1 MQIQWKVILV
11 VFLAIVG
18 ITSAAVWKTR
28 ALVTEDKIN
37 SLTDSNIKQ
46 IAPLRK
52 LVETKLEDEKETLIG
67 FASQA
72 VTLRAI
78 DSRAKGNAFAFG
90 DFDIVSLVVPNDS
103 GSWTP
108 SWIEHNPA
116 LATGGAEDRF
126 PNGYDLTLL
135 KSLSYSKL
143 KNGEVIWTRLS
154 DRQGLPIYA
163 VMMSVEV
170 LSDVRGT
177 KNSVGNSAIAN
188 SKSEL
193 KSDSAL
199 PETTEYGRA
208 SESTSASGS
217 SSVSG
222 NGARGTSHGDSG
234 TQAVVVGFAT
244 GNPLASVTEDYIGS
258 THAVYLVDERGY
270 VASHNNRGYLGA
282 LFSEDPVA
290 KEIIKSQKSE
300 GTGRFEDLE
309 SQHVLS
315 HYERIDGTN
324 LYAVISTPVAAVT
337 SFVDIL
343 TRMTLITAT
352 LAGLAALLLAWFVG
366 QNISESIERLSIAV
380 QNVVRGGSP
389 SSFQVLY
396 SKGEIGRLSAQFA
409 EALRAVE
416 QHTSRIDSSAART
429 VTTPDESQVVGASKI
444 EKPNFGNLDPF
455 GLPPM
460 MARGADSRLIASS
473 ALLNDQ
479 ASDRTLPASAQA
491 AVDRR
496 AAYEAFS
503 EGLNDLI
510 KQPLMSILGHVQLTR
525 AKTDD
530 PEVRAHIESIE
541 REARRVRETM
551 DRLRDFEAAPV
562 ALEDSQTMHL
572 DHVVASALESAAQK
586 LEADDTEVDRQVQ
599 VVPEI
604 RGDSIQM
611 QAALSH
617 VIENAREAVK
627 DQPVKKI
634 TVRILDQG
642 GNLVIEVKDSGIGM
656 SRDIQQK
663 AFDPFFKNFDSPARL
678 GLGLAFVASAVKRIG
693 AKVEIESS
701 PGEGTLVRFSY
712 PVTPTE
718 RASFDAAKS
727 IAARAE
733 SFNQRVDD
741 MWTATGVRADL
752 DSQMAEGTLGG
763 RAAVDLD
770 AATQIFPPMPARKAE
785 EMQLGDPAAHADALL
800 GNLLSNSSS
809 GGAVAHSAATRTA
822 PQVPKQPPA
831 GASSVRAPANVREQ
845 RLANAMESIAAAAS
859 FFDDEEEVFSNV
871 PIGQAMSTM
880 NPLVSSSGH
889 ASTHSSTHLSTQ
901 ASTEKDADARGPSGD
916 GLESGSRAGFKVK
929 IRKPRVKS

>member
-1 MQIQWKVILV
+1 MQIQWKVILI

-18 ITSAAVWKTR
+18 TTSAAVWKTR
-28 ALVTEDKIN
+28 ALVKEDKIN

-52 LVETKLEDEKETLIG
+52 LVETKLEDEKETLID

-72 VTLRAI
+72 VTSRAV
-78 DSRAKGNAFAFG
+78 DSRAKGNALSFG

-108 SWIEHNPA
+108 SWIEHNPT
-116 LATGGAEDRF
+116 LANGGAEDRF

-143 KNGEVIWTRLS
+143 KNGEVVWTRLS

-170 LSDVRGT
+170 QSETRGS
-177 KNSVGNSAIAN
+177 KNGSGYGVSNGGASAN
-188 SKSEL
+188 S

-199 PETTEYGRA
+199 PETTEYGKV
-208 SESTSASGS
+208 SESSAAA
-217 SSVSG
+217 
-222 NGARGTSHGDSG
+222 GARGAAQGGSG
-234 TQAVVVGFAT
+234 TQAVVVGFAS
-244 GNPLASVTEDYIGS
+244 GNPLAAVTEDYIGS

-324 LYAVISTPVAAVT
+324 LYAVISTPVAAAT

-389 SSFQVLY
+389 SSFQVSY
-396 SKGEIGRLSAQFA
+396 SKDELGRLSAQFA

-416 QHTSRIDSSAART
+416 QHTGRIDPVTSRT
-429 VTTPDESQVVGASKI
+429 ITTPDESQVERGSKK

-460 MARGADSRLIASS
+460 MARGVDSRLIASS
-473 ALLNDQ
+473 ATLNDP
-479 ASDRTLPASAQA
+479 ASERTLLASAHHA

-586 LEADDTEVDRQVQ
+586 LEADDIEVDRHVLA
-599 VVPEI
+599 VPEI

-611 QAALSH
+611 QAALTH

-634 TVRILDQG
+634 SVHILDQG
-642 GNLVIEVKDSGIGM
+642 ANLVIEVKDSGIGM

-678 GLGLAFVASAVKRIG
+678 GLGLAFVASSVKRIG

-718 RASFDAAKS
+718 RASFEAAKS
-727 IAARAE
+727 IAARAGL
-733 SFNQRVDD
+733 FNQRVDD
-741 MWTATGVRADL
+741 MWTTTGVGVNF
-752 DSQMAEGTLGG
+752 DSQAGEGTLGG

-770 AATQIFPPMPARKAE
+770 AATQIFPPIPARHAE
-785 EMQLGDPAAHADALL
+785 EVELGDAMARTDTSAL
-800 GNLLSNSSS
+800 
-809 GGAVAHSAATRTA
+809 
-822 PQVPKQPPA
+822 QVPKQPPA
-831 GASSVRAPANVREQ
+831 GATSVRAPANVREQ

-859 FFDDEEEVFSNV
+859 FFDDEEEAFSNV
-871 PIGQAMSTM
+871 SIGQAMSTM
-880 NPLVSSSGH
+880 GSPAESLGQTTPEQDAGSRSTSG
-889 ASTHSSTHLSTQ
+889 A
-901 ASTEKDADARGPSGD
+901 
-916 GLESGSRAGFKVK
+916 GLESSARGGFKVK
-929 IRKPRVKS
+929 IRKPRMKS